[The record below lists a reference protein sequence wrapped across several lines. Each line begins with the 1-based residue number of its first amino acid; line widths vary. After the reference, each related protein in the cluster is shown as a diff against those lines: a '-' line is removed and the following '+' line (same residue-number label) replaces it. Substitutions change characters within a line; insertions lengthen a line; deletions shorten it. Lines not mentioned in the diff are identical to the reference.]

1 VQEFLIVGSRLVA
14 GDIGKAK
21 VNQHGADVRVL
32 ELDRLFAA
40 VIKHLREFSPVRRL
54 VVPDTRQFGTQHGEV
69 IGSARLYLCAGP
81 VSGHLS
87 LCCELSRNTEQV

>member
-32 ELDRLFAA
+32 ELDRLFAP
-40 VIKHLREFSPVRRL
+40 VIKQLRELSSVRCL
-54 VVPDTRQFGTQHGEV
+54 VVGDARQFGTQHGEV
-69 IGSARLYLCAGP
+69 IGNTRLYLCAGP
-81 VSGHLS
+81 VSGHLRYAV
-87 LCCELSRNTEQV
+87 LCDAQRSR